1 MKFHTFTLYPMCYA
15 IFHFIISLPIHLLV
29 NFIEPT
35 SKNIINFNSDCTLCN
50 CALFI
55 SWEGE
60 NLPKVNIYALGPIGT
75 PTGNPPTANRAI
87 INTETQQPQ
96 WQCI

>member
-35 SKNIINFNSDCTLCN
+35 NKNIINFNSHCTLCS
-50 CALFI
+50 CALFAA
-55 SWEGE
+55 GGQHAH
-60 NLPKVNIYALGPIGT
+60 KRKKTYALGPIGT
-75 PTGNPPTANRAI
+75 LTGNPPTANRAI
-87 INTETQQPQ
+87 INTET
-96 WQCI
+96 